1 MRRFYFFNLEKLLRN
16 FDWQKQ
22 KRAKRVLYRGD
33 ILGIWKSIK
42 GWFGE
47 KRSKSDTTVFGN
59 FKKWFSPHN
68 IFAKRGAHVLSNN
81 EMIFAAITKLSNAM
95 SSLPLKLYKDFAHQ
109 RDHPLDYLLSVA
121 PNGNT
126 TAFDFIQTMEVLR
139 NTYGNAYAI
148 KKYGAGMEIES
159 LYILDPTRVEPAIDE
174 KSQELYYKITAPTGT
189 YYVHNY
195 EIIHVKHI
203 STSVKG
209 ISPIDVLRDSISFD
223 SNIRRISVEQMDN
236 AIKASYA
243 LKIGANISSEKKA
256 EYKKDFEDFYSKNG
270 GVIILE
276 TGFGLDRLNPEFI
289 DTKLFD
295 AEKVTMSRIALV
307 FGLPP
312 YKFGAESRAGNEEQS
327 IGFVQD
333 VILPT
338 ARQYELEF
346 NRKLLTREEHKA
358 GYGFKFNIA
367 GLLRADTRTR
377 GDFYTKGIRA
387 GFLTPNEVRELEEKP
402 PIAGGECL
410 LASKDLQ
417 LISDVGKSTEGGKKI
432 DTKQ

>member
-1 MRRFYFFNLEKLLRN
+1 VIF
-16 FDWQKQ
+16 
-22 KRAKRVLYRGD
+22 
-33 ILGIWKSIK
+33 LGIWKNIK
-42 GWFGE
+42 GLFGE
-47 KRSKSDTTVFGN
+47 KRSKSETTVFGN
-59 FKKWFSPHN
+59 FRKWFSPHN
-68 IFAKRGAHVLSNN
+68 IFAKRSAHVLSNN

-95 SSLPLKLYKDFAHQ
+95 SSLPLKLHKDFEHQ

-121 PNGNT
+121 PNGNM

-139 NTYGNAYAI
+139 NAYGNAYAI
-148 KKYGAGMEIES
+148 KKYGSGMEIES

-174 KSQELYYKITAPTGT
+174 KSQELYYKITASAGT

-236 AIKASYA
+236 AIKASYT
-243 LKIGANISSEKKA
+243 LKINTSLSEEKKA
-256 EYKKDFEDFYSKNG
+256 AYKKQFEEFYAKNG

-276 TGFGLDRLNPEFI
+276 TGFALDRLNPELI
-289 DTKLFD
+289 DTKLFE
-295 AEKVTMSRIALV
+295 AEKVTMSRVALV

-346 NRKLLTREEHKA
+346 NRKLLTREEHRA
-358 GYGFKFNIA
+358 GYSFKFNIA
-367 GLLRADTRTR
+367 GLLRADTKTR
-377 GDFYTKGIRA
+377 WDSYFKGVRS
-387 GFLTPNEVRELEEKP
+387 GVLTPNEVRELEEKP
-402 PIAGGECL
+402 PKDDGDRLFVSRDL
-410 LASKDLQ
+410 LPL
-417 LISDVGKSTEGGKKI
+417 DVITEVKKAMKGGKKI